1 MSNLEPVCAVAA
13 GVLSGSCAIPYV
25 RDMVRGTTRPHR
37 VSWGIF
43 ALLAAIAAAS
53 QLMHGFTT
61 GAVLSL
67 GAAVA
72 FFIVFVM
79 SMRHGVGGATLADR
93 LTLAGTVGILVV
105 WAWSGDTTVA
115 VTLVIVLE
123 VAATG
128 LTMRK
133 AWRDPA
139 SETQSSWVIDGV
151 AGALALV
158 GASRVSYA
166 ALAYPAYHF
175 MSNNAM
181 VAVLVVGRRR
191 RWSQLLAT
199 PDPTPALWRAPL
211 RAPLRPP
218 LPPPALVIAR
228 RGEPAVHVDQ
238 ELGAGVAEE
247 AHVSVVADAV
257 LGHDVADTVH
267 VQARRR
273 RHGAFGPHRYV
284 PGSTGFVCGHVQHH
298 GGGGT
303 G

>member
-115 VTLVIVLE
+115 VTLVIVFGGGRHRPDHAKGVARPRQRDAVELGDRRRRRCAGAGRCESCELCRTGLSGVPLHEQQRDGGGARGGSTPTLE
-123 VAATG
+123 PAPGDAGPDPGPVARAAPGAPAAATAATG
-128 LTMRK
+128 
-133 AWRDPA
+133 
-139 SETQSSWVIDGV
+139 
-151 AGALALV
+151 AGD
-158 GASRVSYA
+158 RTT
-166 ALAYPAYHF
+166 
-175 MSNNAM
+175 
-181 VAVLVVGRRR
+181 R
-191 RWSQLLAT
+191 
-199 PDPTPALWRAPL
+199 
-211 RAPLRPP
+211 
-218 LPPPALVIAR
+218 
-228 RGEPAVHVDQ
+228 
-238 ELGAGVAEE
+238 
-247 AHVSVVADAV
+247 
-257 LGHDVADTVH
+257 
-267 VQARRR
+267 
-273 RHGAFGPHRYV
+273 
-284 PGSTGFVCGHVQHH
+284 
-298 GGGGT
+298 
-303 G
+303 